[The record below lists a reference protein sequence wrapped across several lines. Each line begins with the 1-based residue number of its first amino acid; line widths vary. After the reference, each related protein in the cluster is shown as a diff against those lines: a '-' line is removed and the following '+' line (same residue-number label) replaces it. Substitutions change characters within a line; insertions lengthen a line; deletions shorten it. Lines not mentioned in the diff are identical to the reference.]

1 MTSFWDSKFS
11 GEDFYYGKSPNVFF
25 ADFLSN
31 LKSKGKL
38 LLPAEGEGRNAVHAA
53 KLGWEVTAFDSS
65 EVARKKAL
73 NFAKSEGVNIEYDL
87 LDIADYRADREE
99 FDLIALMSIHLPEG
113 LRKSFHNEIIQALKP
128 GGLIFEV
135 AFAQEQIQNHSG
147 GPANIDLL
155 YSLEILKE
163 DYKGLL
169 QKKLCQQQVML
180 NEGRHQGVAE
190 VLVFVGEK
198 PVGEK

>member
-1 MTSFWDSKFS
+1 MNNPWDSRYS
-11 GEDFYYGKSPNVFF
+11 GEDFFYGKSPNVFF
-25 ADFLSN
+25 ADFLSEFR
-31 LKSKGKL
+31 SKGKL

-73 NFAKSEGVNIEYDL
+73 KFAGSEGVKIDYEL
-87 LDIADYRADREE
+87 LDIADFRADQAKY
-99 FDLIALMSIHLPEG
+99 DLIALMSVHLSEG
-113 LRKSFHNEIIQALKP
+113 LRSSFHSELIKAVKP

-135 AFAQEQIQNHSG
+135 AFAKEQIQHHSG
-147 GPANIDLL
+147 GPPNIDLL

-163 DYKGLL
+163 DYKDLV

-180 NEGRHQGVAE
+180 SEGRHQGVAE

-198 PVGEK
+198 PFGGK